1 MITVKKFVVN
11 PLRENSYLLFD
22 ESGKAIFIDPGFFYD
37 EEFDEVTSFVA
48 DNKLEPVGIF
58 NTHCHFDHIFGV
70 EFVRKTYNLDFTCH
84 QGDEFLI
91 QRSVAQASMFGIEM
105 SEIGNPDKYI
115 AEGDKIQF
123 GNSFLQTLHIPGHS
137 PGHVVFHSPENRILM
152 AGDVLFQGSIGRTD
166 LPGGD
171 HETLINNIKE
181 KLLILPSDTR
191 VYSGHGP
198 ETTIGFEKQNNP
210 FLT

>member
-1 MITVKKFVVN
+1 MITVKKFIVN

-22 ESGKAIFIDPGFFYD
+22 ETGQAIFIDPGFYYE
-37 EEFDEVTSFVA
+37 EEFDEITGFVA
-48 DNKLEPVGIF
+48 DQNLTPVGLV

-70 EFVRKTYNLDFTCH
+70 EFIRKTYNLEFACH

-91 QRSVAQASMFGIEM
+91 QRSVSQASMFGIEM
-105 SEIGNPDKYI
+105 GKIENPDRYI
-115 AEGDKIQF
+115 SEGDEIRF
-123 GNSFLQTLHIPGHS
+123 GNSVLQTLHIPGHS
-137 PGHVVFHSPENRILM
+137 PGHVVFHSPVDQILI

-171 HETLINNIKE
+171 HNTLINNIKD
-181 KLLILPSDTR
+181 KLLILPAETR

-198 ETTIGFEKQNNP
+198 ETTIGFEKKNNP